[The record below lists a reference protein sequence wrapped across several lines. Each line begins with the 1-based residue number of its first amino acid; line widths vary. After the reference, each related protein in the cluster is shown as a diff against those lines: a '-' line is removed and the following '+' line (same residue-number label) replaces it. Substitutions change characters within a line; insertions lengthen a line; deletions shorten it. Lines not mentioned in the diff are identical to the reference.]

1 MFCYEMSKMSEYTED
16 HVIAVDKPQGYSWI
30 CYKNYAASQ

>member
-16 HVIAVDKPQGYSWI
+16 HVIAVDKPQGYSWFNK
-30 CYKNYAASQ
+30 KNML